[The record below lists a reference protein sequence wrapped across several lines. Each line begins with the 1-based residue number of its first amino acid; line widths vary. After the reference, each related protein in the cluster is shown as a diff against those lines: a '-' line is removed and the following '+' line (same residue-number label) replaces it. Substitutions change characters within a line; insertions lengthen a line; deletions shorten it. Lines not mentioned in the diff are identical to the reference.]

1 MSVSHSA
8 KQKETK
14 KGKAMSEKI
23 NIKKGDETDVMERII
38 DFGPLDTSS
47 REDDGAWNV
56 MKLYGEND
64 QEEGEYQ
71 SSREM
76 SSQELEEVLRRVK
89 AAKIGES
96 ILDVIA

>member
-1 MSVSHSA
+1 
-8 KQKETK
+8 
-14 KGKAMSEKI
+14 MSEKI